1 MALYADGG
9 MGMVSAPAVFGDGAV
24 LPPGGA
30 AELFADASAYN
41 AVPVILGTN
50 RDEVKLFMAMSP
62 EWVDYRFGFLP
73 RLKDPERYDRAAAY
87 GSLGWRHDGV
97 DSLAR
102 ILHAAQGDSVFAY
115 RFDWDEEGSILGYD
129 LSQPWAPRTA
139 SRSVSSSADSTARRP
154 RSAASTTRTGSRSGT
169 PCRPA

>member
-1 MALYADGG
+1 MTLYADGG

-30 AELFADASAYN
+30 AELFADVSSYN

-73 RLKDPERYDRAAAY
+73 T
-87 GSLGWRHDGV
+87 
-97 DSLAR
+97 
-102 ILHAAQGDSVFAY
+102 AQGPGAVRSFRRLRIA
-115 RFDWDEEGSILGYD
+115 RLAARRGG
-129 LSQPWAPRTA
+129 QPRAHP
-139 SRSVSSSADSTARRP
+139 ARRP
-154 RSAASTTRTGSRSGT
+154 G
-169 PCRPA
+169 